1 MKLQELMTSQ
11 TLEELGNYLGPILGT
26 LKKLQQKEY
35 EVKRQYQL
43 VEVLSKDISNQLNKI
58 LSNENLMF
66 CNFTD
71 FKAWFEKTVAIFK
84 IFEDSVGT
92 SISSRQSATGASYS
106 LNRVISTAANQTK
119 FVYHYLPLKK
129 RF

>member
-1 MKLQELMTSQ
+1 MKFQELMTSQ
-11 TLEELGNYLGPILGT
+11 TIEELGNFLGPILST

-43 VEVLSKDISNQLNKI
+43 VEVLSKDISNQLLKI

-66 CNFTD
+66 CNFND
-71 FKAWFEKTVAIFK
+71 FKNWYEKTEAIFK
-84 IFEDSVGT
+84 MFEDSVGT
-92 SISSRQSATGASYS
+92 SMGRQNTGATLS
-106 LNRVISTAANQTK
+106 RVISSAANQSK
-119 FVYHYLPLKK
+119 FVYHYVPLKK